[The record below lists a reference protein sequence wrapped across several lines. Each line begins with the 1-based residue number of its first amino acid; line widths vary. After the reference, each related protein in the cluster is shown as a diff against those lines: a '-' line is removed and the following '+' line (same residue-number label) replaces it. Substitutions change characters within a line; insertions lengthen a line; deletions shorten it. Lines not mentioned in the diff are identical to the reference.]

1 MENALQNII
10 LQEME
15 TLDGILIATSSMP
28 DNLDTAF
35 NRRFLYRVWFGQP
48 DAKARQ
54 AIWHSMMPE
63 LSEADTSALSQEY
76 ALNGG
81 QIENVVRQA
90 TIDAILYGQSAS
102 LDTLKRYCLQ
112 KLRCWD

>member
-1 MENALQNII
+1 M
-10 LQEME
+10 
-15 TLDGILIATSSMP
+15 SP
-28 DNLDTAF
+28 CC
-35 NRRFLYRVWFGQP
+35 
-48 DAKARQ
+48 K
-54 AIWHSMMPE
+54 PE